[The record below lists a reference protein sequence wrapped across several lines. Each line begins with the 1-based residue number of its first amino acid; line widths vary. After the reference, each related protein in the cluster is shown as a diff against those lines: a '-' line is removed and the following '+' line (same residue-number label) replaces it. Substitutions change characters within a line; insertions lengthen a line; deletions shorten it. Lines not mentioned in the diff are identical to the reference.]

1 MLNKSECPTAT
12 SWIHSCSHSYTS
24 SHIIH
29 WTRESQQAPPVGEAQ
44 SKRCVV
50 RYLRHCRHPLRVV
63 NQRYI
68 VSSAIHP
75 NMADVLTPL
84 FRPFF
89 YHLHLIVF
97 LPQID
102 MICLTIVLVGLS
114 NRVRADPPATTYST
128 RTPDVFN
135 ITSSADV
142 EAATSAFT
150 SVPLS
155 EWPSALQSQASVY
168 PTGSFPPSNFT
179 PSPINRPVIDSITF
193 CANGQCSGGPDT
205 DVTVPWADF
214 ALALP
219 CAKAALNGSG
229 PGFIF
234 ADGWLGSCE
243 LHWFAS
249 ASCVDEIG

>member
-1 MLNKSECPTAT
+1 M
-12 SWIHSCSHSYTS
+12 
-24 SHIIH
+24 
-29 WTRESQQAPPVGEAQ
+29 
-44 SKRCVV
+44 
-50 RYLRHCRHPLRVV
+50 
-63 NQRYI
+63 
-68 VSSAIHP
+68 
-75 NMADVLTPL
+75 
-84 FRPFF
+84 
-89 YHLHLIVF
+89 
-97 LPQID
+97 
-102 MICLTIVLVGLS
+102 
-114 NRVRADPPATTYST
+114 
-128 RTPDVFN
+128 FN

-249 ASCVDEIG
+249 ASCVDEIGWMAGAHHLAGCQIALNFSGNPIDAMQSFSYISPTWVSDDIPAADGK